1 MSEYLIKCNNKSS
14 FIVLISA
21 DDKTININVQNTSKI
36 TSSFFEG
43 NFEFEKLIKTDK
55 YFENFESNFS
65 LYSYFNHVFKNNKV
79 NFDIEDSELNL
90 KMKFKVN
97 EKLKEITFPLLKKS
111 ISKEQ
116 SLYVNQVLSKLMTN
130 LQEKLKNR
138 NDEINFLKHNYNKI
152 RIESKIINS
161 NEELDYIIKEMKE
174 EEKDK
179 KSKKKF
185 KMEIEFKM
193 LFSVRIFDENI
204 INQLLDFASQF
215 NNQCLVII
223 EFKNKKICIVYTH
236 KKKGNYYLII
246 DNQEKYQIV
255 DFYIDQEQ
263 FYFKLEKK
271 DIKNIFKDNSK
282 DSKKEDNDITNSY
295 KVKDFIQIEFF
306 NCIITK

>member
-36 TSSFFEG
+36 TTSFFEG
-43 NFEFEKLIKTDK
+43 NFEFDKLIKSDK

-79 NFDIEDSELNL
+79 NFDIEDNDLNL
-90 KMKFKVN
+90 RMKFKVN
-97 EKLKEITFPLLKKS
+97 EKLKEITFPLIKKS

-152 RIESKIINS
+152 KIESKIINT
-161 NEELDYIIKEMKE
+161 NEDLDYIIKEMKE

-179 KSKKKF
+179 KSKKKL

-204 INQLLDFASQF
+204 INQLLDFASTL

-246 DNQEKYQIV
+246 DDQEKYQILE
-255 DFYIDQEQ
+255 FYIDQEK
-263 FYFKLEKK
+263 FFFKLENK
-271 DIKNIFKDNSK
+271 DIKSNINSSK
-282 DSKKEDNDITNSY
+282 DSKKENNDITNSY
-295 KVKDFIQIEFF
+295 NVKDFVQIEFF
-306 NCIITK
+306 NCVITK

>member
-36 TSSFFEG
+36 TTSFFEG
-43 NFEFEKLIKTDK
+43 NFEFEKLIKADK

-65 LYSYFNHVFKNNKV
+65 LYSYFNHIFKNNKV
-79 NFDIEDSELNL
+79 NFDIEDNDLNI

-97 EKLKEITFPLLKKS
+97 EKLKEITFPLIKKA
-111 ISKEQ
+111 ITKEQ

-138 NDEINFLKHNYNKI
+138 NDEINYLKHNYNKI
-152 RIESKIINS
+152 KIESKIINNS
-161 NEELDYIIKEMKE
+161 EYLDYIIKEMKE

-179 KSKKKF
+179 KSKKKL

-204 INQLLDFASQF
+204 INQLLDFATQF

-246 DNQEKYQIV
+246 DDEEKYQIL
-255 DFYIDQEQ
+255 DFYIDQEK
-263 FYFKLEKK
+263 FFFKLEKK
-271 DIKNIFKDNSK
+271 EIKNNINSSK
-282 DSKKEDNDITNSY
+282 DSKKENNDITNSY
-295 KVKDFIQIEFF
+295 NVKDFVQMEFF

>member
-36 TSSFFEG
+36 TTSFFEG
-43 NFEFEKLIKTDK
+43 NFEFEKLIKADK

-65 LYSYFNHVFKNNKV
+65 LYSYFNHIFKNNKV
-79 NFDIEDSELNL
+79 NFDIEDNDLNI

-97 EKLKEITFPLLKKS
+97 EKLKEITFPLIKKA
-111 ISKEQ
+111 ITKEQ

-138 NDEINFLKHNYNKI
+138 NDEINYLKHNYNKI
-152 RIESKIINS
+152 KIESKIINNS
-161 NEELDYIIKEMKE
+161 EYLDYIIKEMKE

-179 KSKKKF
+179 KTKKKL

-246 DNQEKYQIV
+246 DDEEKYQIL
-255 DFYIDQEQ
+255 DFYIDQEK
-263 FYFKLEKK
+263 FFFKLEKK
-271 DIKNIFKDNSK
+271 EIKNNINSSK
-282 DSKKEDNDITNSY
+282 DSKKENNDITNSY
-295 KVKDFIQIEFF
+295 NVKDFVQMEFF

>member
-1 MSEYLIKCNNKSS
+1 
-14 FIVLISA
+14 
-21 DDKTININVQNTSKI
+21 
-36 TSSFFEG
+36 
-43 NFEFEKLIKTDK
+43 
-55 YFENFESNFS
+55 
-65 LYSYFNHVFKNNKV
+65 
-79 NFDIEDSELNL
+79 
-90 KMKFKVN
+90 MKFKVN
-97 EKLKEITFPLLKKS
+97 EKLKEITFPLIKKA
-111 ISKEQ
+111 ITKEQ

-138 NDEINFLKHNYNKI
+138 NDEINYLKHNYNKI
-152 RIESKIINS
+152 KIESKIINS
-161 NEELDYIIKEMKE
+161 SEYLEYIIKEMKE

-179 KSKKKF
+179 KSKKKL

-246 DNQEKYQIV
+246 DDEEKYQIL
-255 DFYIDQEQ
+255 DFYIDQEK
-263 FYFKLEKK
+263 FFFKLEKK
-271 DIKNIFKDNSK
+271 EIKNNINSSK
-282 DSKKEDNDITNSY
+282 DSKKENNDITNSY
-295 KVKDFIQIEFF
+295 NVKDFVQMEFF

>member
-36 TSSFFEG
+36 TTSFFEG
-43 NFEFEKLIKTDK
+43 NFEFEKLIKADK

-65 LYSYFNHVFKNNKV
+65 LYSYFNHIFKNNKV
-79 NFDIEDSELNL
+79 NFDIEDNDLNI

-97 EKLKEITFPLLKKS
+97 EKLKEITFPLIKKA
-111 ISKEQ
+111 ITKEQ
-116 SLYVNQVLSKLMTN
+116 SLYVNQVLSKLMEN

-138 NDEINFLKHNYNKI
+138 NDEINYLKHNYNKI
-152 RIESKIINS
+152 KIESKIINS
-161 NEELDYIIKEMKE
+161 SEYLDYIIKEMKE

-179 KSKKKF
+179 KSKKKL

-246 DNQEKYQIV
+246 DDEEKYQIL
-255 DFYIDQEQ
+255 DFYIDQEK
-263 FYFKLEKK
+263 FFFKLEKK
-271 DIKNIFKDNSK
+271 EIKNNINSSK
-282 DSKKEDNDITNSY
+282 DSKKENNDITNSY
-295 KVKDFIQIEFF
+295 NVKDFVQMEFF

>member
-36 TSSFFEG
+36 TTSFFEG
-43 NFEFEKLIKTDK
+43 NFEFDKLIKSDK

-79 NFDIEDSELNL
+79 NFDIEDNDLNL
-90 KMKFKVN
+90 RMKFKVN
-97 EKLKEITFPLLKKS
+97 EKLKEITFPLIKKS

-152 RIESKIINS
+152 KIESKIINS
-161 NEELDYIIKEMKE
+161 NEDLDYIIKEMKE
-174 EEKDK
+174 EDKDK
-179 KSKKKF
+179 KSKKKL

-204 INQLLDFASQF
+204 INQLLDFASTF

-246 DNQEKYQIV
+246 DDQEKYQIL
-255 DFYIDQEQ
+255 DFYIDQEK
-263 FYFKLEKK
+263 FFFKLENK
-271 DIKNIFKDNSK
+271 DIKSNINSSK
-282 DSKKEDNDITNSY
+282 DSKKENNDITNSY
-295 KVKDFIQIEFF
+295 NVKDFVQIEFF
-306 NCIITK
+306 NCVITK

>member
-36 TSSFFEG
+36 TTSFFEG
-43 NFEFEKLIKTDK
+43 NFEFEKLIKSDK

-65 LYSYFNHVFKNNKV
+65 LYSYFNHIFKNNKV
-79 NFDIEDSELNL
+79 NFDIDSGDLNL

-97 EKLKEITFPLLKKS
+97 EKLKEITFPLIKKS

-116 SLYVNQVLSKLMTN
+116 SIYVNQVLSKLMEN

-138 NDEINFLKHNYNKI
+138 NDEINYLKHNYNKI
-152 RIESKIINS
+152 KIESKIINS
-161 NEELDYIIKEMKE
+161 SEYLDYIIKEMKE

-179 KSKKKF
+179 KTKKKL

-204 INQLLDFASQF
+204 INQLLDFATQF

-246 DNQEKYQIV
+246 DDEEKYQIL
-255 DFYIDQEQ
+255 DFYIDQEK
-263 FYFKLEKK
+263 FFFKLEKK
-271 DIKNIFKDNSK
+271 DIKNNINSSK
-282 DSKKEDNDITNSY
+282 DSKKENNDITNSY
-295 KVKDFIQIEFF
+295 NVKDFVQMEFF

>member
-36 TSSFFEG
+36 TTSFFEG
-43 NFEFEKLIKTDK
+43 NFEFEKLIKADK

-65 LYSYFNHVFKNNKV
+65 LYSYFNHIFKNNKV
-79 NFDIEDSELNL
+79 NFDIEDNDLNI

-97 EKLKEITFPLLKKS
+97 EKLKEITFPLIKKA
-111 ISKEQ
+111 ITKEQ

-138 NDEINFLKHNYNKI
+138 NDEINYLKHNYNKI
-152 RIESKIINS
+152 KIESKIINNS
-161 NEELDYIIKEMKE
+161 EYLDYIIKEMKE

-179 KSKKKF
+179 KSKKKL

-246 DNQEKYQIV
+246 DDEEKYQIL
-255 DFYIDQEQ
+255 DFYIDQEK
-263 FYFKLEKK
+263 FFFKLEKK
-271 DIKNIFKDNSK
+271 EIKNNINSSK
-282 DSKKEDNDITNSY
+282 DSKKENNDITNSY
-295 KVKDFIQIEFF
+295 NVKDFVQMEFF
-306 NCIITK
+306 NCLITK

>member
-36 TSSFFEG
+36 TTSFFEG
-43 NFEFEKLIKTDK
+43 NFEFEKLIKADK

-65 LYSYFNHVFKNNKV
+65 LYSYFNHIFKNNKV
-79 NFDIEDSELNL
+79 NFDIEDNDLNI

-97 EKLKEITFPLLKKS
+97 EKLKEITFPLIKKA
-111 ISKEQ
+111 ITKEQ

-138 NDEINFLKHNYNKI
+138 NDEINYLKHNYNKI
-152 RIESKIINS
+152 KIESKIINNS
-161 NEELDYIIKEMKE
+161 EYLDYIIKEMKE

-179 KSKKKF
+179 KSKKKL

-246 DNQEKYQIV
+246 DDEEKYQIL
-255 DFYIDQEQ
+255 DFYIDQEK
-263 FYFKLEKK
+263 FFFKLEKK
-271 DIKNIFKDNSK
+271 EIKNNINSSK
-282 DSKKEDNDITNSY
+282 DSKKENKDITNSY
-295 KVKDFIQIEFF
+295 NVKDFVQMEFF

>member
-36 TSSFFEG
+36 TTSFFEG
-43 NFEFEKLIKTDK
+43 NFEFEKLIKSDK

-79 NFDIEDSELNL
+79 NFDIEDNDLNL
-90 KMKFKVN
+90 RMKFKVN
-97 EKLKEITFPLLKKS
+97 EKLKEITFPLIKKS

-152 RIESKIINS
+152 KIESKIINS
-161 NEELDYIIKEMKE
+161 NEDLDYIIKEMKE

-179 KSKKKF
+179 KSKKKL
-185 KMEIEFKM
+185 KMEFDFKM

-204 INQLLDFASQF
+204 INQLLDFASTF

-246 DNQEKYQIV
+246 DDQEKYQIL
-255 DFYIDQEQ
+255 DFYIDQEK
-263 FYFKLEKK
+263 FFFKLENK
-271 DIKNIFKDNSK
+271 DIKSNINSSK
-282 DSKKEDNDITNSY
+282 DSKKENNDITNSY
-295 KVKDFIQIEFF
+295 NVKDFVQIEFF
-306 NCIITK
+306 NCVITK

>member
-36 TSSFFEG
+36 TTSFFEG
-43 NFEFEKLIKTDK
+43 NFEFEKLIKADK

-65 LYSYFNHVFKNNKV
+65 LYSYFNHIFKNNKV
-79 NFDIEDSELNL
+79 NFDIEDNDLNI

-97 EKLKEITFPLLKKS
+97 EKLKEITFPLIKKA
-111 ISKEQ
+111 ITKEQ

-138 NDEINFLKHNYNKI
+138 NDEINYLKHNYNKI
-152 RIESKIINS
+152 KIESKIINNS
-161 NEELDYIIKEMKE
+161 EYLDYIIKEMKE

-179 KSKKKF
+179 KSKKKL

-246 DNQEKYQIV
+246 DDEEKYQIL
-255 DFYIDQEQ
+255 DFYIDQEK
-263 FYFKLEKK
+263 FFFKLEKK
-271 DIKNIFKDNSK
+271 DIKNNINSSK
-282 DSKKEDNDITNSY
+282 DSKKENKDITNSY
-295 KVKDFIQIEFF
+295 NVKDFVQMEFF

>member
-36 TSSFFEG
+36 TTSFFEG
-43 NFEFEKLIKTDK
+43 NFEFEKLIKADK

-65 LYSYFNHVFKNNKV
+65 LYSYFNHIFKNNKV
-79 NFDIEDSELNL
+79 NFDIEDNDLNI

-97 EKLKEITFPLLKKS
+97 EKLKEITFPLIKKA
-111 ISKEQ
+111 ITKEQ

-138 NDEINFLKHNYNKI
+138 NDEINYLKHNYNKI
-152 RIESKIINS
+152 KIESKIINS
-161 NEELDYIIKEMKE
+161 SEYLDYIIKEMKE

-179 KSKKKF
+179 KSKKKL

-246 DNQEKYQIV
+246 DDEEKYQIL
-255 DFYIDQEQ
+255 DFYIDQEK
-263 FYFKLEKK
+263 FFFKLEKK
-271 DIKNIFKDNSK
+271 DIKNNINSSK
-282 DSKKEDNDITNSY
+282 DSKKENNDITNSY
-295 KVKDFIQIEFF
+295 NVKDFVQMEFF

>member
-14 FIVLISA
+14 FIILISA

-36 TSSFFEG
+36 TTSFFEG
-43 NFEFEKLIKTDK
+43 NFEFEKLIKSDK

-65 LYSYFNHVFKNNKV
+65 LYSYFNHIFKNNKV
-79 NFDIEDSELNL
+79 NFDIDSGDLNL

-97 EKLKEITFPLLKKS
+97 EKLKEITFPLIKKA
-111 ISKEQ
+111 ITKEQ
-116 SLYVNQVLSKLMTN
+116 SLYVNQVLSKLMEN

-138 NDEINFLKHNYNKI
+138 NDEINYLKHNYNKI
-152 RIESKIINS
+152 KIESKIINS
-161 NEELDYIIKEMKE
+161 SEYLDYIIKEMKE

-179 KSKKKF
+179 KTKKKL

-246 DNQEKYQIV
+246 DDEEKYQIL
-255 DFYIDQEQ
+255 DFYIDQEK
-263 FYFKLEKK
+263 FFFKLEKK
-271 DIKNIFKDNSK
+271 EIKNNINSSK
-282 DSKKEDNDITNSY
+282 DSKKENNDITNSY
-295 KVKDFIQIEFF
+295 NVKDFVQMEFF

>member
-36 TSSFFEG
+36 TTSFFEG
-43 NFEFEKLIKTDK
+43 NFEFEKLIKSDK

-79 NFDIEDSELNL
+79 NFDIEDNDLNL
-90 KMKFKVN
+90 RMKFKVN
-97 EKLKEITFPLLKKS
+97 EKLKEITFPLIKKS

-138 NDEINFLKHNYNKI
+138 NDEINFLKHNYKKI
-152 RIESKIINS
+152 KIESKIINS
-161 NEELDYIIKEMKE
+161 NEDLDYIIKEMKE

-179 KSKKKF
+179 KSKKKL

-204 INQLLDFASQF
+204 INQLLDFASTF

-246 DNQEKYQIV
+246 DDQEKYQIL
-255 DFYIDQEQ
+255 DFYIDQEK
-263 FYFKLEKK
+263 FFFKLENK
-271 DIKNIFKDNSK
+271 DIKSNINSSK
-282 DSKKEDNDITNSY
+282 DSKKENNDITNSY
-295 KVKDFIQIEFF
+295 NVKDFVQIEFF
-306 NCIITK
+306 NCVITK

>member
-36 TSSFFEG
+36 TTSFFEG
-43 NFEFEKLIKTDK
+43 NFEFEKLIKSDK

-65 LYSYFNHVFKNNKV
+65 LYSYFNHIFKNNKV
-79 NFDIEDSELNL
+79 NFDIDSGDLNL

-97 EKLKEITFPLLKKS
+97 EKLKEITFPLIKKS

-116 SLYVNQVLSKLMTN
+116 SIYVNQVLSKLMEN

-138 NDEINFLKHNYNKI
+138 NDEINYLKHNYNKI
-152 RIESKIINS
+152 KIESKIINS
-161 NEELDYIIKEMKE
+161 SEYLDYIIKEMKE

-179 KSKKKF
+179 KSKKKL

-246 DNQEKYQIV
+246 DDEEKYQIL
-255 DFYIDQEQ
+255 DFYIDQEK
-263 FYFKLEKK
+263 FFFKLEKK
-271 DIKNIFKDNSK
+271 EIKNNINSSK
-282 DSKKEDNDITNSY
+282 DSKKENNDITNSY
-295 KVKDFIQIEFF
+295 NVKDFVQMEFF

>member
-36 TSSFFEG
+36 TTSFFEG
-43 NFEFEKLIKTDK
+43 NFEFEKLIKADK

-65 LYSYFNHVFKNNKV
+65 LYSYFNHIFKNNKV
-79 NFDIEDSELNL
+79 NFDIEDNDLNI

-97 EKLKEITFPLLKKS
+97 EKLKEITFPLIKKA
-111 ISKEQ
+111 ITKEQ

-138 NDEINFLKHNYNKI
+138 NDEINYLKHNYNKI
-152 RIESKIINS
+152 KIESKIINNS
-161 NEELDYIIKEMKE
+161 EYLDYIIKEMKE

-179 KSKKKF
+179 KSKKKL

-246 DNQEKYQIV
+246 DDEEKYQIL
-255 DFYIDQEQ
+255 DFYIDQEK
-263 FYFKLEKK
+263 FFFKLEKK
-271 DIKNIFKDNSK
+271 EIKNNINSSK
-282 DSKKEDNDITNSY
+282 DSKKENNDITNSY
-295 KVKDFIQIEFF
+295 NVKDFVQMEFF

>member
-36 TSSFFEG
+36 TTSFFEG
-43 NFEFEKLIKTDK
+43 NFEFEKLIKSDK

-79 NFDIEDSELNL
+79 NFDIEDNDLNL
-90 KMKFKVN
+90 RMKFKVN
-97 EKLKEITFPLLKKS
+97 EKLKEITFPLIKKS

-152 RIESKIINS
+152 KIESKIINS
-161 NEELDYIIKEMKE
+161 NEDLDYIIKEMKE

-179 KSKKKF
+179 KSKNKL

-204 INQLLDFASQF
+204 INQLLDFASTF

-246 DNQEKYQIV
+246 DDQEKYQIL
-255 DFYIDQEQ
+255 DFYIDQEK
-263 FYFKLEKK
+263 FFFKLENK
-271 DIKNIFKDNSK
+271 DIKSNINSSK
-282 DSKKEDNDITNSY
+282 DSKKENNDITNSY
-295 KVKDFIQIEFF
+295 NVKDFVQIEFF
-306 NCIITK
+306 NCVITK

>member
-36 TSSFFEG
+36 TTSFFEG
-43 NFEFEKLIKTDK
+43 NFEFEKLIKADK

-65 LYSYFNHVFKNNKV
+65 LYSYFNHIFKNNKV
-79 NFDIEDSELNL
+79 NFDIEDNDLNI

-97 EKLKEITFPLLKKS
+97 EKLKEITFPLIKKA
-111 ISKEQ
+111 ITKEQ

-138 NDEINFLKHNYNKI
+138 NDEINYLKHNYNKI
-152 RIESKIINS
+152 KIESKIINNS
-161 NEELDYIIKEMKE
+161 EYLDYIIKEMKE

-179 KSKKKF
+179 KSKKKL

-215 NNQCLVII
+215 NNQCLVIV
-223 EFKNKKICIVYTH
+223 EFNNKKICIVYTH

-246 DNQEKYQIV
+246 DDEEKYQIL
-255 DFYIDQEQ
+255 DFYIDQEK
-263 FYFKLEKK
+263 FFFKLEKK
-271 DIKNIFKDNSK
+271 DIKNNINSSK
-282 DSKKEDNDITNSY
+282 DSKKENNDITNSY
-295 KVKDFIQIEFF
+295 NVKDFVQMEFF